1 MATINETD
9 LGRRLRTHGT
19 MRFLGD
25 HPYPLLYATVHGSTL
40 YGFDRPDSDRDLRG
54 CHVLP
59 IEQVLGLQEG
69 QETITRKEE
78 WEDSGVELVTHEV
91 KKVFRLLLNRNGN
104 ILEEVLSPL
113 ILATG
118 DLHAELKE
126 IAAQCVTRGH
136 AGHYLGMASQIW
148 SVLKKPERRQT
159 KYALPHVPGIPDRHP
174 SDGNGRA
181 GVLPPRPERA
191 GSPGA
196 CR

>member
-1 MATINETD
+1 MATINGTH

-25 HPYPLLYATVHGSTL
+25 HPYSLLYATVHGSTL

-78 WEDSGVELVTHEV
+78 WVDSGVELVTHEV

-118 DLHAELKE
+118 DFHAELRE
-126 IAAQCVTRGH
+126 IAAQCITRGH
-136 AGHYLGMASQIW
+136 AGHYLGMASQLW
-148 SVLKKPERRQT
+148 SVLKKARAPADQVRS
-159 KYALPHVPGIPDRHP
+159 PHVPGIPDRRP
-174 SDGNGRA
+174 SDGNGRT

-191 GSPGA
+191 GSTGA